1 MQIKEVKA
9 KSILST
15 SQVSD
20 YSMNPYV
27 GCQHACV
34 YCYAKFMKRF
44 TGHKE
49 EWGAFVDVKVNA
61 TELLTREVLKKK
73 VGRVWI
79 SGVCDPYQPLE
90 RKYRLTRACLEILV
104 RNDWPVTVQTK
115 SQLVLRD
122 IEILRRASDIEVG
135 FTITTADERMRKIFE
150 PGAPPIAKRIEALEK
165 LHGSGIKTFAMIAP
179 LLPGAEGLP
188 VLLKDSIGHVLVDQL
203 NYHYADAVYKKY
215 GMQWAVKD
223 SFFREKGEE
232 LRKAFVKNGI
242 PCQVLY

>member
-20 YSMNPYV
+20 YAMNPYV

-61 TELLTREVLKKK
+61 PELLEREVLKKK

-90 RKYRLTRACLEILV
+90 RKYRLTRRCLEILV
-104 RNDWPVTVQTK
+104 RNDWPIMVQTK
-115 SQLVLRD
+115 SPLVLRD
-122 IEILRRASDIEVG
+122 IEILRRASDVEVG

-165 LHGSGIKTFAMIAP
+165 LRGSGIKTFAMIAP

-188 VLLKDSIGHVLVDQL
+188 ALLKDSVGHVLVDRL
-203 NYHYADAVYKKY
+203 NYHYADAVYKKD
-215 GMQWAVKD
+215 GMQWAMKD

-232 LRKAFVKNGI
+232 LRKAFAKNGV
-242 PCQVLY
+242 PCEVLY